1 MLPADGPDG
10 LNSINAGAVIRPA
23 QTRRNIRTH
32 PVQPPTELHPTLR
45 ALVNATLEELTDQHA
60 TAKPCCT
67 HGLTENAGE
76 AAAVGGGMHLQLA
89 LRCHQIQGVIVRTG
103 SERGDRRPIQLLE
116 IGSSEAG
123 SFETMAIGEACGH
136 HDGIDAGGSR
146 RMLNLAVK
154 CEFTRESTLSVV
166 CRRCDAAVAC
176 EAGEASSA
184 PMSASLQSRRDGRTA
199 ETLRPFS
206 VRWDPMG
213 FALSS
218 LIVHTGRTA
227 VLCSVCLE
235 DNVPRWRKGE
245 GLGWLSAEYR
255 LLPGSTPQRQ
265 GRELMKLSGR
275 TQEIQ
280 RLIGRS
286 LRGVVDMGRLGERSL
301 LIDCD
306 VIQADAGTRTAAI
319 TGAWLAL
326 KCACDRLME
335 KGVITQT
342 PLLQQVAAVS
352 VGLVG
357 GQPLLD
363 LDYSEDS
370 VAEVDLNVVQAG
382 DGRLLEIQ
390 GTAEGAPF
398 SREQL
403 DVLLDLAQPGLET
416 LMAAQRQVLG
426 DDKGNG

>member
-1 MLPADGPDG
+1 
-10 LNSINAGAVIRPA
+10 
-23 QTRRNIRTH
+23 
-32 PVQPPTELHPTLR
+32 
-45 ALVNATLEELTDQHA
+45 
-60 TAKPCCT
+60 
-67 HGLTENAGE
+67 
-76 AAAVGGGMHLQLA
+76 
-89 LRCHQIQGVIVRTG
+89 
-103 SERGDRRPIQLLE
+103 
-116 IGSSEAG
+116 
-123 SFETMAIGEACGH
+123 
-136 HDGIDAGGSR
+136 
-146 RMLNLAVK
+146 
-154 CEFTRESTLSVV
+154 
-166 CRRCDAAVAC
+166 
-176 EAGEASSA
+176 
-184 PMSASLQSRRDGRTA
+184 
-199 ETLRPFS
+199 
-206 VRWDPMG
+206 MG

-235 DNVPRWRKGE
+235 DSVPRWRKGE

-265 GRELMKLSGR
+265 GRELMRLSGR

-286 LRGVVDMGRLGERSL
+286 LRGVVDMERLGERSL

-326 KCACDRLME
+326 RSACDRLLDQ
-335 KGVITQT
+335 GLITQT

-416 LMAAQRQVLG
+416 LMAAQREVLG
-426 DDKGNG
+426 DDKGNA

>member
-1 MLPADGPDG
+1 
-10 LNSINAGAVIRPA
+10 
-23 QTRRNIRTH
+23 
-32 PVQPPTELHPTLR
+32 
-45 ALVNATLEELTDQHA
+45 
-60 TAKPCCT
+60 
-67 HGLTENAGE
+67 
-76 AAAVGGGMHLQLA
+76 
-89 LRCHQIQGVIVRTG
+89 
-103 SERGDRRPIQLLE
+103 
-116 IGSSEAG
+116 
-123 SFETMAIGEACGH
+123 
-136 HDGIDAGGSR
+136 
-146 RMLNLAVK
+146 
-154 CEFTRESTLSVV
+154 
-166 CRRCDAAVAC
+166 
-176 EAGEASSA
+176 
-184 PMSASLQSRRDGRTA
+184 
-199 ETLRPFS
+199 
-206 VRWDPMG
+206 MG

-235 DNVPRWRKGE
+235 DSVPRWRKGE

-286 LRGVVDMGRLGERSL
+286 LRGVVDMERLGERSL

-326 KCACDRLME
+326 RRACDRLLDQ
-335 KGVITQT
+335 GLITQT

-416 LMAAQRQVLG
+416 LMAAQRDVLG
-426 DDKGNG
+426 NNKGNE

>member
-1 MLPADGPDG
+1 
-10 LNSINAGAVIRPA
+10 
-23 QTRRNIRTH
+23 
-32 PVQPPTELHPTLR
+32 
-45 ALVNATLEELTDQHA
+45 
-60 TAKPCCT
+60 
-67 HGLTENAGE
+67 
-76 AAAVGGGMHLQLA
+76 
-89 LRCHQIQGVIVRTG
+89 
-103 SERGDRRPIQLLE
+103 
-116 IGSSEAG
+116 
-123 SFETMAIGEACGH
+123 
-136 HDGIDAGGSR
+136 
-146 RMLNLAVK
+146 
-154 CEFTRESTLSVV
+154 
-166 CRRCDAAVAC
+166 
-176 EAGEASSA
+176 
-184 PMSASLQSRRDGRTA
+184 MSPSLQSRRDGRTA
-199 ETLRPFS
+199 KALRPFS
-206 VRWDPMG
+206 VSWDPMG

-235 DNVPRWRKGE
+235 DSVPRWRKGE

-265 GRELMKLSGR
+265 GRELMRLSGR

-280 RLIGRS
+280 RLLGRS
-286 LRGVVDMGRLGERSL
+286 LRGVVAMERLGERSL

-326 KCACDRLME
+326 RSACDRLLDQ
-335 KGVITQT
+335 GLITQT

-416 LMAAQRQVLG
+416 LMAAQRQALG
-426 DDKGNG
+426 DDKGNE